1 MVKTNFLLDI
11 GYFPTGLAET
21 QEFVPSQN
29 ISPTFWETTQAQL
42 GFNYDSQIEAF
53 KEDLE
58 FDTKGI
64 ARPLSFYF
72 GLAGSVPPSLA
83 MPEDFDSFKV
93 KILDNATVLAEFV
106 IPATNQTNA
115 QGTTT
120 YMQFP
125 GTGFRASTAL
135 KFQIVTTATSVTL
148 LHG

>member
-1 MVKTNFLLDI
+1 MTI
-11 GYFPTGLAET
+11 WTGCEKFKFT
-21 QEFVPSQN
+21 QQHFN
-29 ISPTFWETTQAQL
+29 GETT
-42 GFNYDSQIEAF
+42 
-53 KEDLE
+53 
-58 FDTKGI
+58 
-64 ARPLSFYF
+64 
-72 GLAGSVPPSLA
+72 
-83 MPEDFDSFKV
+83 V
-93 KILDNATVLAEFV
+93 KILDDATVLAEFL